1 MTTSI
6 TSLQNPL
13 IRDLRK
19 LKDKKYRQRERQF
32 LIEGHRFVG
41 EALRQAA
48 AVRTILVTEDAPL
61 RDLVIPDSVELI
73 RITPEILRDLTDT
86 VHPQGIAALVD
97 LPAADPAAFAADR
110 GLWLYLDEIRDP
122 GNLGTIIRCAHAF
135 AADGLI
141 LSRGCTDPW
150 QDKVLRATMGSIF
163 RVPLLTDQDPAFLE
177 GRIGSGVRLYLAD
190 LAEAA
195 PLPGLIPARGSII
208 VIGNEAHGV
217 CDAIRQLPHQSVRIP
232 MPGEAESLN
241 AAVAAALFLYE
252 WKGRG

>member
-1 MTTSI
+1 MITSI

-19 LKDKKYRQRERQF
+19 LKEKKYRQRQRQF
-32 LIEGHRFVG
+32 LIEGLRFVQ

-48 AVRTILVTEDAPL
+48 SVRTILVTEDAL
-61 RDLVIPDSVELI
+61 LEALVIPDGVERI

-97 LPAADPAAFAADR
+97 LPAGEPSAFASDR

-141 LSRGCTDPW
+141 LSRGCADPY

-163 RVPLLTDQDPAFLE
+163 KVPLLTDQDPAFLE
-177 GRIGSGVRLYLAD
+177 DRIQSGARLYLAD
-190 LAEAA
+190 LAESA
-195 PLPGLIPARGSII
+195 PLPGLLPAPHSIV

-252 WKGRG
+252 WKGRA